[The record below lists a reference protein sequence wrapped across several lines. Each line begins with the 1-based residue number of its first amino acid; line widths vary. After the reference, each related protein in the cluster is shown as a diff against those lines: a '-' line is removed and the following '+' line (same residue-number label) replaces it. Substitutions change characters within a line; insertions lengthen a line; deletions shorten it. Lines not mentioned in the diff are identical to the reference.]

1 MSSTRPQLVR
11 TASINI
17 DEEDAANPTNVS
29 APPINLFPRRSTTTT
44 RVTAPVTESL
54 ESKLLAESVSNKLIR
69 IKNPNKINA
78 QTYIRHVH
86 YVLSQVPEPSAAEI
100 QTAISIVDRYV
111 AGVSSNLTRIQPSN
125 TEMEVNAAKEVP
137 DSFMEAVDGGKS
149 TKSRR
154 NKRSAKKRNSRST
167 KKRNLKHKKRNATKR
182 IRGGR

>member
-1 MSSTRPQLVR
+1 MSDTRPQLVR

-17 DEEDAANPTNVS
+17 NEEDVANPTNVS
-29 APPINLFPRRSTTTT
+29 AAPINLFPRRSTTT
-44 RVTAPVTESL
+44 RVATPVTESL
-54 ESKLLAESVSNKLIR
+54 ESKLLAESVSNKLLR

-86 YVLSQVPEPSAAEI
+86 YVLSLVPEPTAAEI

-125 TEMEVNAAKEVP
+125 AEMEVNTAKEVP
-137 DSFMEAVDGGKS
+137 DSFMEAVDGGKKS
-149 TKSRR
+149 TKLRR
-154 NKRSAKKRNSRST
+154 NKRSIKKRNKRST
-167 KKRNLKHKKRNATKR
+167 KKRNLKHKRRNSTKR

>member
-1 MSSTRPQLVR
+1 MSNTRPQLVR

-29 APPINLFPRRSTTTT
+29 TPPLNLFPRRSTTT
-44 RVTAPVTESL
+44 RVAAPVTESL
-54 ESKLLAESVSNKLIR
+54 ESKLLAESVSNKLLR
-69 IKNPNKINA
+69 IKNPNKINS

-86 YVLSQVPEPSAAEI
+86 YVLSLVPEPTAVEI

-125 TEMEVNAAKEVP
+125 TEMEVNTAKEVP
-137 DSFMEAVDGGKS
+137 DSVMEAVDGGKS

-154 NKRSAKKRNSRST
+154 NKRFTKKRNSRST
-167 KKRNLKHKKRNATKR
+167 KKRNLKYKKRNTTKR